1 MSTTK
6 TNDVLGLGHA
16 LLDLVVQIDDSIL
29 LELNLKKGESTLV
42 DHARAEEILQQVQ
55 QRQLK
60 LELLPGGSTANTL
73 RGIGI
78 LGGNVILCGVVGND
92 VHGAWYEEEIKRHNV
107 EARIKKHNS
116 LTGHALTFVTPDS
129 ERTFSVHLGA
139 SVHMY
144 KEDVL
149 EGDIR
154 LSKIM
159 HLEAYQFD
167 DAQEMVL
174 HAINLAKAQ
183 GTLVSIDFSDPGV
196 IRRHKNLLDNLLP
209 QLDIIFLN
217 EKEAIEFT
225 GLAAREAVEELGKK
239 VRIAI
244 VKLGEQGSLIAH
256 QGKIISINPAPAQAI
271 DTNGAGDSYAAG
283 FLYGYCSGWS
293 LAQGGKLGSLLAAK
307 VVEQRGVQFG
317 SINVEELKQEAM
329 RHG

>member
-1 MSTTK
+1 MTK

-16 LLDLVVQIDDSIL
+16 LLDLVVQIDDSVL
-29 LELNLKKGESTLV
+29 LELNLKKGESNLV
-42 DHARAEEILQQVQ
+42 DHARAEEILQQVRE
-55 QRQLK
+55 RQLQ
-60 LELLPGGSTANTL
+60 LELLPGGSVANTL

-92 VHGAWYEEEIKRHNV
+92 DHGAWYEEEIKRHNV
-107 EARIKKHNS
+107 DTRIKKHAS

-144 KEDVL
+144 KEDIL
-149 EGDIR
+149 EEDIQK
-154 LSKIM
+154 SKIL

-174 HAINLAKAQ
+174 HAIAIAKAH
-183 GTLVSIDFSDPGV
+183 GALVSIDFSDPGL
-196 IRRHKNLLDNLLP
+196 IRRHHNLLESLLP

-217 EKEAIEFT
+217 EKEATEFT
-225 GLAAREAVEELGKK
+225 GLAAREAVESLGQK
-239 VRIAI
+239 VQIAI
-244 VKLGEQGSLIAH
+244 VKLGERGSLIAH
-256 QGKIISINPAPAQAI
+256 QGKVISINPISAKAI

-283 FLYGYCSGWS
+283 FLYGYVLGWN
-293 LAQGGKLGSLLAAK
+293 LEQCGKIGSLLAAK

-317 SINVEELKQEAM
+317 SINVEELKREAM
-329 RHG
+329 KHG